1 MKLTRVHLLKVI
13 CFNSALLR
21 ALYHSDLAHLH
32 MCWWLSKGNR
42 CKRQNVFTRRMFV
55 IDELCIKGTVRSK
68 TITKSLIW
76 LQMQAFAPTAHNHRR
91 EWISVLM
98 KDGVNLKKPN
108 GLNSSAL
115 PAKEV
120 ISEKKRQ
127 TGHRIITP
135 QLAKCSKSLNT
146 QLPTIILLKNEAFLF
161 LANNLAPYSS
171 FWFFL
176 QFPPVCVC
184 VDSHSFV
191 HSDDGWTVSV
201 KQFMSYMPI
210 YARTSLF
217 FLMWHIKKTTK
228 TLHLLKGHTPFQESN
243 SMKALSDWQV

>member
-1 MKLTRVHLLKVI
+1 MKLTHVHLLKVI

-76 LQMQAFAPTAHNHRR
+76 LQMQAFALTAHNHRR

-98 KDGVNLKKPN
+98 KDGVNLNKPN

-115 PAKEV
+115 PANEV
-120 ISEKKRQ
+120 RSEKKRQ

-161 LANNLAPYSS
+161 LANNLVPWSS
-171 FWFFL
+171 FFW
-176 QFPPVCVC
+176 QFPAVCVC

-217 FLMWHIKKTTK
+217 F
-228 TLHLLKGHTPFQESN
+228 FN
-243 SMKALSDWQV
+243 VAY

>member
-1 MKLTRVHLLKVI
+1 MKLTRVHLLKAI

-42 CKRQNVFTRRMFV
+42 CKRQNVFARRIFV
-55 IDELCIKGTVRSK
+55 IDELCIKGTVSSK

-98 KDGVNLKKPN
+98 KDGVNLNKPN

-120 ISEKKRQ
+120 ISEKKDKQ
-127 TGHRIITP
+127 DTELSHHIWLNVPNHSTP
-135 QLAKCSKSLNT
+135 
-146 QLPTIILLKNEAFLF
+146 
-161 LANNLAPYSS
+161 S
-171 FWFFL
+171 FP
-176 QFPPVCVC
+176 Q
-184 VDSHSFV
+184 
-191 HSDDGWTVSV
+191 
-201 KQFMSYMPI
+201 
-210 YARTSLF
+210 
-217 FLMWHIKKTTK
+217 
-228 TLHLLKGHTPFQESN
+228 
-243 SMKALSDWQV
+243 